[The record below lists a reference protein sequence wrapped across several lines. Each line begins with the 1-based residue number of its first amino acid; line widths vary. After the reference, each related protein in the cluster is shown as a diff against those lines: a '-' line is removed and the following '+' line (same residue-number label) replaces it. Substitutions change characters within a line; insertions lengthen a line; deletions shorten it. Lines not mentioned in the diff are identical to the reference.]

1 MTGLSEWTLKH
12 SHVGHAEAAKLLGV
26 GPRKLWDIVHEHP
39 HYERRGRAN
48 RYYPEHIEAL
58 RKVTGREDGCNRAMF
73 AAREKEAKAM
83 MEAVAERLA
92 KARKHRGV
100 RSL

>member
-39 HYERRGRAN
+39 TMRGAVGRTGITPSISRR
-48 RYYPEHIEAL
+48 
-58 RKVTGREDGCNRAMF
+58 C
-73 AAREKEAKAM
+73 EK
-83 MEAVAERLA
+83 
-92 KARKHRGV
+92 
-100 RSL
+100 